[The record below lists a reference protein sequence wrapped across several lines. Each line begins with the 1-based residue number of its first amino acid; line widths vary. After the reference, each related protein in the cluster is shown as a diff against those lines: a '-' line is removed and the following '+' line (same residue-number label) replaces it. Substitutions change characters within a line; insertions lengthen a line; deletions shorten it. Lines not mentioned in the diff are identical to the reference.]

1 MKKLGLRGLQ
11 MDQSIGLL
19 KTSRKFHKW
28 LMLFVG
34 VQFVIWSI
42 TGAYMVFFDIDY
54 IHGDS
59 LVINHQTKIVPNN
72 IQYSLKSLL
81 NDYPQAEQIS
91 VGTFIN
97 QNVYRFSVAGK
108 KLLIDATSGRLLSP
122 LDKQTGQAAA
132 RHYYSGEGQINETE
146 LLIDNPPFELNPRA
160 LPAWRINFDDFGS
173 PSIYISAQT
182 GQLVGKRHE
191 FWRLFDWMF
200 RFHIMDYGEAEEID
214 NMLLFWITL
223 ASILACIFGLILVY
237 FRVFKRNT
245 DIVLPPLKTA
255 AMKKSDTL

>member
-1 MKKLGLRGLQ
+1 
-11 MDQSIGLL
+11 MDRSMGLL

-59 LVINHQTKIVPNN
+59 LVINHQTKIDPNQM
-72 IQYSLKSLL
+72 QYSLKRLL
-81 NDYPQAEQIS
+81 NDYPQAEKIS
-91 VGTFIN
+91 VGTFISR
-97 QNVYRFSVAGK
+97 NVYRFKMAGK
-108 KLLIDATSGRLLSP
+108 TLLIDASDGRLLSP
-122 LDKQTGQAAA
+122 LDKQTAQVAAT
-132 RHYYSGEGQINETE
+132 HYYSGDGQIQETE

-160 LPAWRINFDDFGS
+160 LPAWRVNFDDFGS
-173 PSIYISAQT
+173 PSIYVSAQS

-200 RFHIMDYGEAEEID
+200 RFHIMSYDDGDDVD
-214 NMLLFWITL
+214 NMLLFLIALTG
-223 ASILACIFGLILVY
+223 ILACIFGLMLTY
-237 FRVFKRNT
+237 FRVFKANN
-245 DIVLPPLKTA
+245 KTLA
-255 AMKKSDTL
+255 PELQVAEMKKGDTL

>member
-1 MKKLGLRGLQ
+1 MNKS
-11 MDQSIGLL
+11 MGLL

-28 LMLFVG
+28 LMCFVG
-34 VQFVIWSI
+34 VQFVIWSV

-54 IHGDS
+54 IHGDG
-59 LVINHQTKIVPNN
+59 LVVNHQTKIVSDD

-97 QNVYRFSVAGK
+97 QNVYQFSVAGQK
-108 KLLIDATSGRLLSP
+108 QLLDATNGRLLSP
-122 LDKQTGQAAA
+122 LDKQMGQAAA
-132 RHYYSGEGQINETE
+132 RHYYSGDGQIRETE

-160 LPAWRINFDDFGS
+160 LPAWRINFDDFGA
-173 PSIYISAQT
+173 PSIYVSAQS

-214 NMLLFWITL
+214 NMLLFCITL
-223 ASILACIFGLILVY
+223 VGLLACIFGLILVY
-237 FRVFKRNT
+237 FRVFKRNSEILT
-245 DIVLPPLKTA
+245 PSLKTA
-255 AMKKSDTL
+255 KTKKRASL

>member
-1 MKKLGLRGLQ
+1 MNKS
-11 MDQSIGLL
+11 MGLL

-28 LMLFVG
+28 LMLFIG

-59 LVINHQTKIVPNN
+59 LVINHQTKIVPND

-81 NDYPQAEQIS
+81 NDYPQAEHIS

-108 KLLIDATSGRLLSP
+108 KLMIDATSGRLLSP
-122 LDKQTGQAAA
+122 LNKQTAQAAA
-132 RHYYSGEGQINETE
+132 RHYYSGDGQIRESE

-160 LPAWRINFDDFGS
+160 LPAWRVNFDNFGS
-173 PSIYISAQT
+173 PSIYVSAQS
-182 GQLVGKRHE
+182 GELVGKRHE

-200 RFHIMDYGEAEEID
+200 RFHIMDYGEGEEID
-214 NMLLFWITL
+214 NMLLFWISL
-223 ASILACIFGLILVY
+223 AGILACIFGLILVY
-237 FRVFKRNT
+237 FRVFKRNRET
-245 DIVLPPLKTA
+245 LAPDLKTA
-255 AMKKSDTL
+255 AMKKDDTL

>member
-1 MKKLGLRGLQ
+1 ME
-11 MDQSIGLL
+11 LL

-59 LVINHQTKIVPNN
+59 LVINHQTKIVPND
-72 IQYSLKSLL
+72 IQYSLKNLL

-108 KLLIDATSGRLLSP
+108 KMLIDATNGRLLSP
-122 LDKQTGQAAA
+122 LNKQAGQAAA
-132 RHYYSGEGQINETE
+132 RHYYSGDGQIRETE

-160 LPAWRINFDDFGS
+160 LPAWRVNFDNFGS
-173 PSIYISAQT
+173 PSIYVSAQS

-200 RFHIMDYGEAEEID
+200 RFHIMDYGDDEEID

-223 ASILACIFGLILVY
+223 TGILACIFGLILVY
-237 FRVFKRNT
+237 FRVFKPNS
-245 DIVLPPLKTA
+245 DKKDSEIESA
-255 AMKKSDTL
+255 AIKKGDTL

>member
-1 MKKLGLRGLQ
+1 M
-11 MDQSIGLL
+11 GLL
-19 KTSRKFHKW
+19 KISRKFHKW

-42 TGAYMVFFDIDY
+42 TGAYMVLFDIDY

-59 LVINHQTKIVPNN
+59 LVINHQIKIAPNT
-72 IQYSLKSLL
+72 IHYSLKSRL
-81 NDYPQAEQIS
+81 NDYPQAKQIS

-97 QNVYRFSVAGK
+97 QNVYRFSVVGK
-108 KLLIDATSGRLLSP
+108 KLLINATSGQLLSP
-122 LDKQTGQAAA
+122 IDKQTGQAAA
-132 RHYYSGEGQINETE
+132 RHYYSGAGQISETE
-146 LLIDNPPFELNPRA
+146 LLVDNPPFELSPRA

-173 PSIYISAQT
+173 PSIYVSAQT

-223 ASILACIFGLILVY
+223 VAILACIFGLILVY
-237 FRVFKRNT
+237 FSVFKRNKKT
-245 DIVLPPLKTA
+245 WFAPLKTA
-255 AMKKSDTL
+255 ALKNGGT

>member
-1 MKKLGLRGLQ
+1 MNKS
-11 MDQSIGLL
+11 MGLL
-19 KTSRKFHKW
+19 KTSRKYHKW

-59 LVINHQTKIVPNN
+59 LVINHQTKIVPND
-72 IQYSLKSLL
+72 IQYSLKNLL

-108 KLLIDATSGRLLSP
+108 KMLIDATNGRLLSP
-122 LDKQTGQAAA
+122 LNKQDGQAAA
-132 RHYYSGEGQINETE
+132 SHYYSGDGQIRETE

-160 LPAWRINFDDFGS
+160 LPAWRVNFDDFGS
-173 PSIYISAQT
+173 PSIYVSAQS

-200 RFHIMDYGEAEEID
+200 RFHIMDYGDDEEID

-223 ASILACIFGLILVY
+223 IGILACIFGLILVY
-237 FRVFKRNT
+237 FRVFKLNS
-245 DIVLPPLKTA
+245 DKKDSEIESA
-255 AMKKSDTL
+255 AIKKGDTL

>member
-1 MKKLGLRGLQ
+1 MA
-11 MDQSIGLL
+11 QSMGLL
-19 KTSRKFHKW
+19 KISRKLHKW

-59 LVINHQTKIVPNN
+59 LVINHQTKIDPNT
-72 IQYSLKSLL
+72 IHYSLKSLL
-81 NDYPQAEQIS
+81 NDYPQAKQIS

-97 QNVYRFSVAGK
+97 QNVYRFSVIGK
-108 KLLIDATSGRLLSP
+108 KLMINATSGQLLSP
-122 LDKQTGQAAA
+122 IDKQTGQATA
-132 RHYYSGEGQINETE
+132 RHYYSGAGQISETE
-146 LLIDNPPFELNPRA
+146 LLVDNPPFELSPRA
-160 LPAWRINFDDFGS
+160 LPAWRINFDDFGA

-200 RFHIMDYGEAEEID
+200 RFHIMDYGAAEEVD

-223 ASILACIFGLILVY
+223 AGILACIFGLVLVY
-237 FRVFKRNT
+237 FRIFKRNGET
-245 DIVLPPLKTA
+245 LTRSSKAA
-255 AMKKSDTL
+255 AMKKSNLS

>member
-1 MKKLGLRGLQ
+1 
-11 MDQSIGLL
+11 
-19 KTSRKFHKW
+19 
-28 LMLFVG
+28 
-34 VQFVIWSI
+34 
-42 TGAYMVFFDIDY
+42 MVVFDIDY

-59 LVINHQTKIVPNN
+59 LVINHQTKIVPND

-81 NDYPQAEQIS
+81 NDYPQADQIS

-122 LDKQTGQAAA
+122 LSKQSAQAAA
-132 RHYYSGEGQINETE
+132 RHYYSGDGQIRETE
-146 LLIDNPPFELNPRA
+146 LLIDNPPFELNPRT
-160 LPAWRINFDDFGS
+160 LPAWRVNFENFGS
-173 PSIYISAQT
+173 PSIYVSAQS

-200 RFHIMDYGEAEEID
+200 RFHIMDYGDAGEID

-223 ASILACIFGLILVY
+223 TGILACVFGLILVY
-237 FRVFKRNT
+237 FRVFKPNSDKKYSEIESAAIKNRNT
-245 DIVLPPLKTA
+245 L
-255 AMKKSDTL
+255 

>member
-1 MKKLGLRGLQ
+1 MNKS
-11 MDQSIGLL
+11 MGLL

-59 LVINHQTKIVPNN
+59 LVINHQTKIVPNDM
-72 IQYSLKSLL
+72 QYSLKRLL
-81 NDYPQAEQIS
+81 NDYPQAEQIG

-97 QNVYRFSVAGK
+97 RNVYRFKMTGK
-108 KLLIDATSGRLLSP
+108 TLLIDATDGRILSP
-122 LDKQTGQAAA
+122 LDKQTAQAAA
-132 RHYYSGEGQINETE
+132 KHYYSGAGKIQETE

-173 PSIYISAQT
+173 PSIYVSAQS
-182 GQLVGKRHE
+182 GKLVGKRHE

-200 RFHIMDYGEAEEID
+200 RFHIMSYDDGEDVD

-223 ASILACIFGLILVY
+223 TGILACIFGLMLTY
-237 FRVFKRNT
+237 FRVFKANS
-245 DIVLPPLKTA
+245 KTLVPELQA
-255 AMKKSDTL
+255 ATMKKGDTL

>member
-1 MKKLGLRGLQ
+1 MN
-11 MDQSIGLL
+11 QSMGLL

-59 LVINHQTKIVPNN
+59 LVINHQTKIDPND
-72 IQYSLKSLL
+72 IHYSLKSLL

-91 VGTFIN
+91 IGTFIN

-132 RHYYSGEGQINETE
+132 RYYYSGDGQVSKIE
-146 LLIDNPPFELNPRA
+146 LLIDNPPFELNPRV
-160 LPAWRINFDDFGS
+160 LPAWRINFNDFGS
-173 PSIYISAQT
+173 PSIYVSAQT

-200 RFHIMDYGEAEEID
+200 RFHIMDYGEQEEID
-214 NMLLFWITL
+214 NILLFWITL
-223 ASILACIFGLILVY
+223 VAILACIFGLFLVY
-237 FRVFKRNT
+237 FRIFKKNSENV
-245 DIVLPPLKTA
+245 IPSLKATTI
-255 AMKKSDTL
+255 KKSDIL